1 MARTHRY
8 TPFERL
14 LALITKVRPGEG
26 YSVALFGA
34 HVFLILFSYYLFK
47 AAREGLLLAKLSAAD
62 ASYATAITATLLI
75 FLVPLYSQV
84 RRRLDGPRLVIAVT
98 LFFVGCLI
106 AFWSL
111 DRVGIRV
118 GFAFFVFVGIFSV
131 MMLAQFWALAA
142 DSFNIK
148 SGQRLFPA
156 IMLAAQIGALSGT
169 EFAEYF
175 SVALGTRTLLLVGA
189 LTLLL
194 TAFLTLPMHASVPDE
209 SRHRPHETTQAVP
222 PIFGGFA
229 VVARS
234 RYLMLIAVMIVLI
247 NWISSTGDFI
257 HRSFVKEHFAAL
269 ASAAPVL
276 GNQQD
281 LISAYFG
288 NFQFWFV
295 LVGLSLQT
303 LVVGRLF
310 RWLGVATTLLIPP
323 LLSLLGYGLFG
334 FLPILT
340 TIRLLRIIESGTEYS
355 VTNTSRQALFLPTDR
370 TQTYEGKTAI
380 ETFFWRF
387 GDLLQAGVVVV
398 GTRYLA
404 MGAAQFAWLNVGL
417 AVIWTLAALAIGR
430 DYRRLARENLTN
442 AAPYLTRPIPDAD
455 YRPGE
460 RFEHV
465 LPRDLFADTDPGD
478 VLTLSAR
485 LADGTPLPR
494 WLEFD
499 AHHGRFHARTVAITD
514 DLLHVTVIAT
524 DHDGLAVSG
533 TLVLRRVV
541 VLSQGALS

>member
-1 MARTHRY
+1 VARRHRY

-26 YSVALFGA
+26 RAVGLFGA

-47 AAREGLLLAKLSAAD
+47 AAREGLLLAKLSPAD
-62 ASYATAITATLLI
+62 ASYATAITAALLM
-75 FLVPLYSQV
+75 FVVPLYSQV
-84 RRRLDGPRLVIAVT
+84 RRWLDGPLLVIAVIV
-98 LFFVGCLI
+98 FFVGCLL
-106 AFWSL
+106 AFWGL
-111 DRVGIRV
+111 NQLGLRV
-118 GFAFFVFVGIFSV
+118 GFAFFVFVGIFAV

-175 SVALGTRTLLLVGA
+175 SVTIGTQNLLLVGA
-189 LTLLL
+189 ATLLL
-194 TAFLTLPMHASVPDE
+194 TATFTLPMHASVPEE
-209 SRHRPHETTQAVP
+209 SRHLPNETPQAARRL
-222 PIFGGFA
+222 FGGFD

-234 RYLMLIAVMIVLI
+234 RYLSLIAVMIVLV

-257 HRSFVKEHFAAL
+257 HRTFVKAHFAAV
-269 ASAAPVL
+269 ASAASVPV
-276 GNQQD
+276 NAQD

-295 LVGLSLQT
+295 LIGLSLQT

-323 LLSLLGYGLFG
+323 LVSLFGYGLFG

-340 TIRLLRIIESGTEYS
+340 TIRLARMIESGTEYS
-355 VTNTSRQALFLPTDR
+355 VTNTCRQALFLPTDR
-370 TQTYEGKTAI
+370 TQIYEGKTAI

-387 GDLLQAGVVVV
+387 GDLLQAGVVYA
-398 GTRYLA
+398 GTHFLA
-404 MGAAQFAWLNVGL
+404 MGAVQFALLNMVL
-417 AVIWTLAALAIGR
+417 AVFWTLVAIAIGR
-430 DYRRLARENLTN
+430 EYRRLARTNLTN
-442 AAPYLTRPIPDAD
+442 APPSLTRPIPHVD

-465 LPRDLFADTDPGD
+465 LPPDLFADSDPGD

-485 LADGTPLPR
+485 LADGTPLPG

-499 AHHGRFHARTVAITD
+499 AHHGRFHARAVNVVD
-514 DLLHVTVIAT
+514 EQLHITVIAT
-524 DHDGLAVSG
+524 DHDGSSVSG

-541 VLSQGALS
+541 VTS

>member
-1 MARTHRY
+1 MGRSHKY

-26 YSVALFGA
+26 RAVALFGA
-34 HVFLILFSYYLFK
+34 HIFLILFSYYLFK
-47 AAREGLLLAKLSAAD
+47 AAREGLLLARLSAAD
-62 ASYATAITATLLI
+62 ASYATATLATLLI
-75 FLVPLYSQV
+75 FIVPLYSQI
-84 RRRLDGPRLVIAVT
+84 RRRLDGPLLVIAVIA
-98 LFFVGCLI
+98 FFVGCLI
-106 AFWSL
+106 TFWTL
-111 DRVGIRV
+111 DRLGLRV
-118 GFAFFVFVGIFSV
+118 GFAFFVFVGIFGV
-131 MMLAQFWALAA
+131 MMAAQFWALAA
-142 DSFNIK
+142 DSFNVK

-175 SVALGTRTLLLVGA
+175 SVAIGTNNLLLVGA
-189 LTLLL
+189 TTLLV
-194 TAFLTLPMHASVPDE
+194 TAFFTLPMHASVPAE
-209 SRHRPHETTQAVP
+209 SRHLPHDTTPAARR
-222 PIFGGFA
+222 IFGGFE

-234 RYLMLIAVMIVLI
+234 RYLILIAVMIVLI

-257 HRSFVKEHFAAL
+257 HRSFVKEHFAAV
-269 ASAAPVL
+269 ASAASAP

-323 LLSLLGYGLFG
+323 LVSLFGYGLFC
-334 FLPILT
+334 FVPILT
-340 TIRLLRIIESGTEYS
+340 VIRLARIIESGTEYS
-355 VTNTSRQALFLPTDR
+355 VTNTARQALFLPTDR
-370 TQTYEGKTAI
+370 TQTYEGKTTI

-387 GDLLQAGVVVV
+387 GDLLQAGVVFI

-404 MGAAQFAWLNVGL
+404 MGAVQFALWNMVL

-430 DYRRLARENLTN
+430 EYRRLARENLTN
-442 AAPYLTRPIPDAD
+442 AAPSLTRPIPQAD
-455 YRPGE
+455 WRPGE

-465 LPRDLFADTDPGD
+465 LPPDLFADTDPGD

-485 LADGTPLPR
+485 LADGRPLPS

-499 AHHGRFHARTVAITD
+499 AHHGRFHAHAVEFVD
-514 DLLHVTVIAT
+514 EQLHITVIAT
-524 DHDGLAVSG
+524 DHDGLAASG
-533 TLVLRRVV
+533 TLVLRRVMV
-541 VLSQGALS
+541 QVT

>member
-1 MARTHRY
+1 VARSHKY

-26 YSVALFGA
+26 RAVAFFGA

-75 FLVPLYSQV
+75 FIVPLYSQV
-84 RRRLDGPRLVIAVT
+84 RRWLDGPRLVIAVIA
-98 LFFVGCLI
+98 FFVACLV
-106 AFWSL
+106 AFWGL
-111 DRVGIRV
+111 DWLGLRV
-118 GFAFFVFVGIFSV
+118 GFAFFVFVGIFAV
-131 MMLAQFWALAA
+131 MMTAQFWALAA

-175 SVALGTRTLLLVGA
+175 SVGIGTENLLLVGA
-189 LTLLL
+189 FTLLL
-194 TAFLTLPMHASVPDE
+194 TALFTLPMHASVPEE
-209 SRHRPHETTQAVP
+209 SRHLQRETPQAAP
-222 PIFGGFA
+222 RLFGGFA

-234 RYLMLIAVMIVLI
+234 RYLVLIAVMIVLI

-257 HRSFVKEHFAAL
+257 HRSFVKEHFTAL
-269 ASAAPVL
+269 ASASAVPV
-276 GNQQD
+276 NQQD

-323 LLSLLGYGLFG
+323 LVSLCGYGLFG

-340 TIRLLRIIESGTEYS
+340 TIRLARMIEMGAEYS
-355 VTNTSRQALFLPTDR
+355 VTNTCRQALFLPTDR
-370 TQTYEGKTAI
+370 TQTYEGKTTI

-387 GDLLQAGVVVV
+387 GDLFQAAVVFEGTHYLGMGVV
-398 GTRYLA
+398 
-404 MGAAQFAWLNVGL
+404 QFALLNMLL
-417 AVIWTLAALAIGR
+417 AVFWLLAALAIGR
-430 DYRRLARENLTN
+430 EYRRLARTNLTN
-442 AAPYLTRPIPDAD
+442 APPSLTRPIPHVEC
-455 YRPGE
+455 RPGE

-465 LPRDLFADTDPGD
+465 LPADLFEDTDPGD

-485 LADGTPLPR
+485 LVDGAPLPN

-499 AHHGRFHARTVAITD
+499 AHHGRFHAQAVKMVDEQLQI
-514 DLLHVTVIAT
+514 TVIAT
-524 DHDGLAVSG
+524 DHEGLSASG
-533 TLVLRRVV
+533 TLVLRRTL
-541 VLSQGALS
+541 VLG

>member
-1 MARTHRY
+1 MARSHKY

-26 YSVALFGA
+26 RAVALFGA

-75 FLVPLYSQV
+75 FIVPLYSQV
-84 RRRLDGPRLVIAVT
+84 RRRLDGPLLVIAVIA
-98 LFFVGCLI
+98 FFVGCLI

-111 DRVGIRV
+111 DRLGLRV
-118 GFAFFVFVGIFSV
+118 GFAFFVFAGIFGV
-131 MMLAQFWALAA
+131 MMTAQFWALAA

-175 SVALGTRTLLLVGA
+175 SVAIGTNNLLLVGA
-189 LTLLL
+189 TTLLL
-194 TAFLTLPMHASVPDE
+194 TALFTLPMHASVPDE
-209 SRHRPHETTQAVP
+209 SRHLPHDTTPAVRR
-222 PIFGGFA
+222 IFGGFD

-234 RYLMLIAVMIVLI
+234 RYLTLIAVMIVLV

-257 HRSFVKEHFAAL
+257 HRSFVKEHFAAV
-269 ASAAPVL
+269 ASAASSP
-276 GNQQD
+276 GSQQD

-323 LLSLLGYGLFG
+323 LVSLFGYGLFG

-340 TIRLLRIIESGTEYS
+340 VIRLARIVESGTEYS
-355 VTNTSRQALFLPTDR
+355 VTNTARQALFLPTDR
-370 TQTYEGKTAI
+370 TQTYEGKTTI

-387 GDLLQAGVVVV
+387 GDLLQAGVVFV
-398 GTRYLA
+398 GTHYLA
-404 MGAAQFAWLNVGL
+404 MGAVQFALLNMVL
-417 AVIWTLAALAIGR
+417 AVFWTLVALAVGR
-430 DYRRLARENLTN
+430 EFRRLARENLTN
-442 AAPYLTRPIPDAD
+442 TAPSLTRPIPHAD
-455 YRPGE
+455 WRPGE

-465 LPRDLFADTDPGD
+465 LPPDLFADTDPGD

-485 LADGTPLPR
+485 LADGRPLPS
-494 WLEFD
+494 WLAFD
-499 AHHGRFHARTVAITD
+499 AHHGRFHARAVEIVD
-514 DLLHVTVIAT
+514 EQLHITVIAT

-533 TLVLRRVV
+533 TLVLRRVM
-541 VLSQGALS
+541 VLS

>member
-1 MARTHRY
+1 MARSHRY

-14 LALITKVRPGEG
+14 LALITTVRPGEG
-26 YSVALFGA
+26 HAVALFGA
-34 HVFLILFSYYLFK
+34 HVFLILFSYYLLK

-62 ASYATAITATLLI
+62 ASYATAITATLLMFI
-75 FLVPLYSQV
+75 VPLYSQV
-84 RRRLDGPRLVIAVT
+84 RRRLDGPLLVITVIA
-98 LFFVGCLI
+98 FFVGCLT
-106 AFWSL
+106 AFWGL
-111 DRVGIRV
+111 DRLGLRV
-118 GFAFFVFVGIFSV
+118 GFAFFVFVGIFAV
-131 MMLAQFWALAA
+131 MMTAQFWALAA

-175 SVALGTRTLLLVGA
+175 SVAIGTHNLLLVGA
-189 LTLLL
+189 ATLLL
-194 TAFLTLPMHASVPDE
+194 TAFFTLPMHASVPDE
-209 SRHRPHETTQAVP
+209 SRHLPHETTQAVRR
-222 PIFGGFA
+222 IFGGFD

-234 RYLMLIAVMIVLI
+234 RYLTLIAVMIVLV
-247 NWISSTGDFI
+247 NWMSSTGDFI
-257 HRSFVKEHFAAL
+257 HRSFVKGHFAAL
-269 ASAAPVL
+269 ASAASAP

-295 LVGLSLQT
+295 LVGLSLQM

-323 LLSLLGYGLFG
+323 LVSLFGYGLFG

-340 TIRLLRIIESGTEYS
+340 TIRLARIIESGTEYS
-355 VTNTSRQALFLPTDR
+355 VTNTCRQALFLPTDR

-387 GDLLQAGVVVV
+387 GDLLQAGVVFA

-404 MGAAQFAWLNVGL
+404 MGAVQFALLNMVL
-417 AVIWTLAALAIGR
+417 AVIWTLVAVAIGR
-430 DYRRLARENLTN
+430 EYRRLARANLTN
-442 AAPYLTRPIPDAD
+442 AAPCLTRPIPHAD
-455 YRPGE
+455 CRPGE

-465 LPRDLFADTDPGD
+465 LPPDLFADTDPGD

-485 LADGTPLPR
+485 LADGRPLPS

-499 AHHGRFHARTVAITD
+499 AHHGRFHAHSVEIVD
-514 DLLHVTVIAT
+514 EQLHITVIAT

-533 TLVLRRVV
+533 TLVLRRVM
-541 VLSQGALS
+541 ALS

>member
-1 MARTHRY
+1 MARSHKY

-26 YSVALFGA
+26 RAVALFGT
-34 HVFLILFSYYLFK
+34 HLFLILFSYYLFK

-75 FLVPLYSQV
+75 FIVPLYSQV
-84 RRRLDGPRLVIAVT
+84 RRRLDGPLLVIAVIA
-98 LFFVGCLI
+98 FFVGCLI
-106 AFWSL
+106 VFWSL
-111 DRVGIRV
+111 DRLGLRV
-118 GFAFFVFVGIFSV
+118 GFAFFVFAGIFGV
-131 MMLAQFWALAA
+131 MMAAQFWALAA

-156 IMLAAQIGALSGT
+156 IMLAAQVGALSGT

-175 SVALGTRTLLLVGA
+175 SSAIGTNNLLLVGA
-189 LTLLL
+189 ATLLL
-194 TAFLTLPMHASVPDE
+194 TAFFTLPMHASVPDE
-209 SRHRPHETTQAVP
+209 SRHLPHETTQTVRR
-222 PIFGGFA
+222 IFGGFD

-234 RYLMLIAVMIVLI
+234 RYLTLIAVMIVLV

-269 ASAAPVL
+269 ASTASGP
-276 GNQQD
+276 GNPQD

-310 RWLGVATTLLIPP
+310 RWFGVATTLLIPP
-323 LLSLLGYGLFG
+323 LVSLFGYGLFG

-340 TIRLLRIIESGTEYS
+340 VIRLARIIESGTEYS
-355 VTNTSRQALFLPTDR
+355 VTNTTRQALFLPTDR

-387 GDLLQAGVVVV
+387 GDLLQAGVVFV
-398 GTRYLA
+398 GTHYLA
-404 MGAAQFAWLNVGL
+404 MGVVQFALLNMVL
-417 AVIWTLAALAIGR
+417 AVIWTLAAFAIGR
-430 DYRRLARENLTN
+430 EYRRLARENLTN
-442 AAPYLTRPIPDAD
+442 AAPSLTRPIPHAD
-455 YRPGE
+455 WRPGE

-465 LPRDLFADTDPGD
+465 LPPDLFADSDPGD

-485 LADGTPLPR
+485 LADGRPLPS

-499 AHHGRFHARTVAITD
+499 AHHGRFHAHAVQIVD
-514 DLLHVTVIAT
+514 EQLHITVIAT

-533 TLVLRRVV
+533 TLVLRRVM
-541 VLSQGALS
+541 VLS

>member
-1 MARTHRY
+1 
-8 TPFERL
+8 

-26 YSVALFGA
+26 RAVALFGA
-34 HVFLILFSYYLFK
+34 HLFLILFSYYLFK

-62 ASYATAITATLLI
+62 ASYATAIIATLLI
-75 FLVPLYSQV
+75 FIVPLYGQI
-84 RRRLDGPRLVIAVT
+84 RRRLDGPLLVIAVIA
-98 LFFVGCLI
+98 FFVGCLI
-106 AFWSL
+106 AFWTL
-111 DRVGIRV
+111 DRLGLRV
-118 GFAFFVFVGIFSV
+118 GFAFFVFVGIFGV
-131 MMLAQFWALAA
+131 MMIAQFWALAA

-156 IMLAAQIGALSGT
+156 IMLAAQIGALAGT

-175 SVALGTRTLLLVGA
+175 SVAIGTNHLLLVGA
-189 LTLLL
+189 TTLLV
-194 TAFLTLPMHASVPDE
+194 TAFFTLPMHASVPDE
-209 SRHRPHETTQAVP
+209 SRRLPHDTTPAARR
-222 PIFGGFA
+222 IFGGFD

-234 RYLMLIAVMIVLI
+234 RYLTLIAVMIVLV

-257 HRSFVKEHFAAL
+257 HRSFVKEHFAAV
-269 ASAAPVL
+269 ASAASAP
-276 GNQQD
+276 GSQQD

-323 LLSLLGYGLFG
+323 LVSLFGYGLFG

-340 TIRLLRIIESGTEYS
+340 VIRLARIIESGTEYS
-355 VTNTSRQALFLPTDR
+355 VTNTARQALFLPTDR

-387 GDLLQAGVVVV
+387 GDLLQAGVVFV
-398 GTRYLA
+398 GTHYLA
-404 MGAAQFAWLNVGL
+404 MGAVQFALLNMVL
-417 AVIWTLAALAIGR
+417 AVFWTLAALAIGR
-430 DYRRLARENLTN
+430 EFRRLARENLTN
-442 AAPYLTRPIPDAD
+442 AAPSLTRPIPHAD
-455 YRPGE
+455 WRPGE

-465 LPRDLFADTDPGD
+465 LPPDLFADTDPGD

-485 LADGTPLPR
+485 LADGKPLPS

-499 AHHGRFHARTVAITD
+499 AHDGRFHARAVGLVD
-514 DLLHVTVIAT
+514 EQLHITVIAT

-533 TLVLRRVV
+533 TLVLRRVM
-541 VLSQGALS
+541 VLS

>member
-1 MARTHRY
+1 MARSHKY

-26 YSVALFGA
+26 RAVALFGA
-34 HVFLILFSYYLFK
+34 HLFLILFSYYLFK

-62 ASYATAITATLLI
+62 ASYATAIIATLLI
-75 FLVPLYSQV
+75 FIVPLYGQI
-84 RRRLDGPRLVIAVT
+84 RRRLDGPLLVIAVIA
-98 LFFVGCLI
+98 FFVGCLI
-106 AFWSL
+106 AFWTL
-111 DRVGIRV
+111 DRLGLRV
-118 GFAFFVFVGIFSV
+118 GFAFFVFVGIFGV
-131 MMLAQFWALAA
+131 MMIAQFWALAA

-156 IMLAAQIGALSGT
+156 IMLAAQIGALAGT

-175 SVALGTRTLLLVGA
+175 SVAIGTNHLLLVGA
-189 LTLLL
+189 TTLLV
-194 TAFLTLPMHASVPDE
+194 TAFFTLPMHASVPDE
-209 SRHRPHETTQAVP
+209 SRRLPHDTTPAARR
-222 PIFGGFA
+222 IFGGFD

-234 RYLMLIAVMIVLI
+234 RYLTLIAVMIVLV

-257 HRSFVKEHFAAL
+257 HRSFVKEHFAAV
-269 ASAAPVL
+269 ASAASAP
-276 GNQQD
+276 GSQQD

-323 LLSLLGYGLFG
+323 LVSLFGYGLFG

-340 TIRLLRIIESGTEYS
+340 VIRLARIIESGTEYS
-355 VTNTSRQALFLPTDR
+355 VTNTARQALFLPTDR

-387 GDLLQAGVVVV
+387 GDLLQAGVVFV
-398 GTRYLA
+398 GTHYLA
-404 MGAAQFAWLNVGL
+404 MGAVQFALLNMVL
-417 AVIWTLAALAIGR
+417 AVFWTLAALAIGR
-430 DYRRLARENLTN
+430 EFRRLARENLTN
-442 AAPYLTRPIPDAD
+442 AAPSLTRPIPHAD
-455 YRPGE
+455 WRPGE

-465 LPRDLFADTDPGD
+465 LPPDLFADTDPGD

-485 LADGTPLPR
+485 LADGKPLPS

-499 AHHGRFHARTVAITD
+499 AHDGRFHARAVGLVD
-514 DLLHVTVIAT
+514 EQLHITVIAT

-533 TLVLRRVV
+533 TLVLRRVM
-541 VLSQGALS
+541 VLS

>member
-1 MARTHRY
+1 VARSHKY

-26 YSVALFGA
+26 RAVALFGA
-34 HVFLILFSYYLFK
+34 HLFLILFSYYLFK

-62 ASYATAITATLLI
+62 ASYATAIIATLLI
-75 FLVPLYSQV
+75 FIVPLYGQI
-84 RRRLDGPRLVIAVT
+84 RRRLDGPLLVIAVIA
-98 LFFVGCLI
+98 FFVGCLI
-106 AFWSL
+106 TFWTL
-111 DRVGIRV
+111 DRLGLRV
-118 GFAFFVFVGIFSV
+118 GFAFFVFVGIFGV
-131 MMLAQFWALAA
+131 MMIAQFWALAA

-156 IMLAAQIGALSGT
+156 IMLAAQIGALAGT

-175 SVALGTRTLLLVGA
+175 SVAIGTNHLLLVGA
-189 LTLLL
+189 TTLLV
-194 TAFLTLPMHASVPDE
+194 TAFFTLPMHASVPDE
-209 SRHRPHETTQAVP
+209 SRRLPQDTTSAARR
-222 PIFGGFA
+222 IFGGFD

-234 RYLMLIAVMIVLI
+234 RYLTLIAVMIVLV

-257 HRSFVKEHFAAL
+257 HRSFVKEHFAAV
-269 ASAAPVL
+269 ASAASAP
-276 GNQQD
+276 GSQQD

-295 LVGLSLQT
+295 LLGLSLQT

-323 LLSLLGYGLFG
+323 LVSLLGYGLFG

-340 TIRLLRIIESGTEYS
+340 VIRLARIIESGTEYS
-355 VTNTSRQALFLPTDR
+355 VTNTARQALFLPTDR

-387 GDLLQAGVVVV
+387 GDLLQAGVVFV
-398 GTRYLA
+398 GTHYLA
-404 MGAAQFAWLNVGL
+404 MGAVQFALLNMVL
-417 AVIWTLAALAIGR
+417 AVFWTLVALAIGR
-430 DYRRLARENLTN
+430 EFRRLARENLTN
-442 AAPYLTRPIPDAD
+442 AAPCLTRPIPHAD
-455 YRPGE
+455 WRPGE
-460 RFEHV
+460 RFEHI
-465 LPRDLFADTDPGD
+465 LPPDLFADTDPGD

-485 LADGTPLPR
+485 LADGKPLPS

-499 AHHGRFHARTVAITD
+499 AHQGRFHARTVGLVD
-514 DLLHVTVIAT
+514 EQLHITVIAT

-533 TLVLRRVV
+533 TLVLRRVM
-541 VLSQGALS
+541 ALR